1 MIHVCFGNV
10 LVTNLWG
17 SDLPSQLNISATGSE
32 RDQKRGQ
39 NEAKTRPE
47 NSFGTPSAL
56 AAVPPARQQV
66 SIAGV

>member
-1 MIHVCFGNV
+1 MYV

-17 SDLPSQLNISATGSE
+17 SDLHLNSIFPQRVPNEA
-32 RDQKRGQ
+32 K